1 MLSDYTASDKKTVHG
16 SIIPLARLHPEEGN
30 EDIFFEIERV
40 LPLVLEQA
48 AADNDIAYCGLM
60 QDIKTLHKLGISYEE
75 SWGVTDESF
84 PDYQALAKKLLEK
97 LEGKVPGLL
106 KNEPYFKDVFY

>member
-1 MLSDYTASDKKTVHG
+1 MLLRLKTVTY
-16 SIIPLARLHPEEGN
+16 SQN
-30 EDIFFEIERV
+30 
-40 LPLVLEQA
+40 
-48 AADNDIAYCGLM
+48 Y
-60 QDIKTLHKLGISYEE
+60 TL
-75 SWGVTDESF
+75 F